1 VKFLVDNQLPAALA
15 RWLASRG
22 YDAMHV
28 LDVGLADATDRAILN
43 YAISNESVVVSKDE
57 DFSRLIIEADSPA
70 TVVWVR
76 LGNCRTKTLLQ
87 AFDSAFPQIL
97 ASLEAGTRL
106 IEIK

>member
-57 DFSRLIIEADSPA
+57 DFSRLIIEADSS
-70 TVVWVR
+70 VVWVR

>member
-1 VKFLVDNQLPAALA
+1 MKFLVDNQLPTALA

-22 YDAMHV
+22 HDAVHV

-57 DFSRLIIEADSPA
+57 DFSRLITEANSPA
-70 TVVWVR
+70 SIVWVR

-87 AFDSAFPQIL
+87 AFDSAFPQIV
-97 ASLEAGTRL
+97 ASLEAGIRL
-106 IEIK
+106 IEIQ